1 MVASRGDR
9 REEGNRE
16 ASRPRTPR
24 RSHTSKGR
32 RDRYD
37 QESVDSGYGGSSEF
51 PSPQSAK
58 HAAGLEGTRRQGGG
72 DKEDKAHGNG
82 HETDSDSDYDPKAK
96 YYLSVDDNDYKN
108 ISFQGGGSESREGR
122 HRDED
127 DTTGRRHRSN
137 HDRHRSMS
145 DRRRAKT
152 NLPSHNDSDSDS
164 DSDTYSRSYG
174 DRSLRQPSRH
184 NSASSRSRP
193 RRESFRRTLSPIMSE
208 PSEEWQDIESPE
220 RQLLS
225 GPRSASNST
234 RRRRTSSVD
243 SQDIRSS
250 SPEADD
256 RRSTQRSSGRSR
268 RSSTRTRDPAEKK
281 KSQKRELSQGG
292 SSSYKGAADMDDA
305 WYKTF
310 KERLT
315 KGVDMNQ
322 VRKVGLDAAAVAAV
336 KVAVGTQIPWKQRI
350 PKTIAVGLAAAVT
363 DFLVSKTS
371 FKPRGMVG
379 TSKYCLDIHHTEN
392 LCIFCR
398 PSIC

>member
-9 REEGNRE
+9 REEGSRE

-24 RSHTSKGR
+24 RSHNSRGR

-51 PSPQSAK
+51 PSPQAAK
-58 HAAGLEGTRRQGGG
+58 HAAGIEGTRRHGGGG
-72 DKEDKAHGNG
+72 DKEDKAHENG
-82 HETDSDSDYDPKAK
+82 HGTDSDSDYDPKAK

-108 ISFQGGGSESREGR
+108 ISFQGGGGGGDGGESPEG
-122 HRDED
+122 
-127 DTTGRRHRSN
+127 RHRSN
-137 HDRHRSMS
+137 HDRRRSTSHRHRS
-145 DRRRAKT
+145 KT
-152 NLPSHNDSDSDS
+152 SSSNQIDSGSDSNS
-164 DSDTYSRSYG
+164 DNDTYSRSYG
-174 DRSLRQPSRH
+174 DRSLRQSSRR
-184 NSASSRSRP
+184 SSTSSRSRP
-193 RRESFRRTLSPIMSE
+193 RRDSFRRTLSPIMSE

-220 RQLLS
+220 RRMLS

-234 RRRRTSSVD
+234 RRRRASSAD
-243 SQDIRSS
+243 SQDMRSS
-250 SPEADD
+250 SSAEADD
-256 RRSTQRSSGRSR
+256 RRSSQRSSGKSR
-268 RSSTRTRDPAEKK
+268 RSSTRTRAPGER

-322 VRKVGLDAAAVAAV
+322 VKKVGLDAAAVAAV

-371 FKPRGMVG
+371 FKPKGMIG
-379 TSKYCLDIHHTEN
+379 TSEYPPDTRALS
-392 LCIFCR
+392 CR
-398 PSIC
+398 SAVYLLH

>member
-9 REEGNRE
+9 REEGSRE

-24 RSHTSKGR
+24 RSHTSRGR

-51 PSPQSAK
+51 PSPQAAK
-58 HAAGLEGTRRQGGG
+58 HAAGLEGTRRHGGG
-72 DKEDKAHGNG
+72 DRGAKAHENDHG
-82 HETDSDSDYDPKAK
+82 TDSDSDYDPKAK
-96 YYLSVDDNDYKN
+96 YYLSVDENDYKN
-108 ISFQGGGSESREGR
+108 ISFQGGGGESPEG
-122 HRDED
+122 
-127 DTTGRRHRSN
+127 RHRSN
-137 HDRHRSMS
+137 HDRRRSTSHRHRS
-145 DRRRAKT
+145 KT
-152 NLPSHNDSDSDS
+152 SSPGRIDGGSDS

-174 DRSLRQPSRH
+174 ERSLRQSSRR
-184 NSASSRSRP
+184 SSTSSRSRP
-193 RRESFRRTLSPIMSE
+193 RRDSFRRTLSPIMSE

-220 RQLLS
+220 RRMLS

-234 RRRRTSSVD
+234 RRRRASSAD

-250 SPEADD
+250 SPEADN
-256 RRSTQRSSGRSR
+256 RRSTHRSSGRSR
-268 RSSTRTRDPAEKK
+268 RSSTRTRAPGEK

-292 SSSYKGAADMDDA
+292 SSSYKGAADLDDA

-322 VRKVGLDAAAVAAV
+322 VKKVGLDAAAVAAV

-371 FKPRGMVG
+371 FKPKGMIG
-379 TSKYCLDIHHTEN
+379 TSE
-392 LCIFCR
+392 
-398 PSIC
+398 

>member
-1 MVASRGDR
+1 MVARSDR
-9 REEGNRE
+9 REDGSRE

-24 RSHTSKGR
+24 RSQTSKGR

-51 PSPQSAK
+51 PSPQAAK
-58 HAAGLEGTRRQGGG
+58 HVAGLDGTRRQGGGG
-72 DKEDKAHGNG
+72 DKEDKAHDNG
-82 HETDSDSDYDPKAK
+82 HDAESDSDYDPKAK
-96 YYLSVDDNDYKN
+96 YYLSVDENDYKN
-108 ISFQGGGSESREGR
+108 ISFQGGGGGESREGR
-122 HRDED
+122 HRNED
-127 DTTGRRHRSN
+127 DSPGRRHRSN
-137 HDRHRSMS
+137 HDRHRSTHNRHRS
-145 DRRRAKT
+145 KT
-152 NLPSHNDSDSDS
+152 YSPKRSDSDSDT
-164 DSDTYSRSYG
+164 DSDTYSRSHR
-174 DRSLRQPSRH
+174 DRSLRQSSRR

-208 PSEEWQDIESPE
+208 PSEEWQDIDSPE
-220 RQLLS
+220 RQLMS

-250 SPEADD
+250 SPEAED

-268 RSSTRTRDPAEKK
+268 RSSTRTRNPAERK
-281 KSQKRELSQGG
+281 KSRKRELSQGG

-322 VRKVGLDAAAVAAV
+322 VKKVGLDAAAVAAV
-336 KVAVGTQIPWKQRI
+336 KVAVGTQVPWKQRI

-371 FKPRGMVG
+371 FKPKGMIG
-379 TSKYCLDIHHTEN
+379 TSE
-392 LCIFCR
+392 
-398 PSIC
+398 